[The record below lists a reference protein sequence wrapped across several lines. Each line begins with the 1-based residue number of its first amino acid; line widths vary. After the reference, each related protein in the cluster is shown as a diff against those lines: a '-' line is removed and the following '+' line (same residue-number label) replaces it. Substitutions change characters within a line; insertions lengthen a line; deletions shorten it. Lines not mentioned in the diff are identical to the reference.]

1 MKPNLILFYT
11 HFFSAAVKRELA
23 RLRAEIDSR
32 YDIIAAGYCRV
43 AGALD
48 GIDCV
53 PVREYSADEL
63 TAMPYPGK
71 VRQFDPQNYFGNAD
85 MVPMKLFLDQPDYNY
100 YWIIEYDVRFSGK
113 WPDLFADL
121 SSSRADL
128 LCTTLQTWMENPHWA
143 HWRTLATGGEDV
155 SMERRVKGF
164 MPFCRLSHGLLEAC
178 DARYRKGWRG
188 HTEVIWPTVASLAG
202 LRLEDIGGDGNFTP
216 AERRGRYYRN
226 TPSEW
231 SQFPGT
237 FVYRPSFADRNL
249 FGPQCHFTGT
259 LWHPVKE

>member
-23 RLRAEIDSR
+23 RLRAEMDSR
-32 YDIIAAGYCRV
+32 YDIIAAGYCRI

-48 GIDCV
+48 GIDCA

-85 MVPMKLFLDQPDYNY
+85 MVPMKVFLDQPDYNY
-100 YWIIEYDVRFSGK
+100 YWIMEYDVRFSGK
-113 WPDLFADL
+113 WPELFADL

-128 LCTTLQTWMENPHWA
+128 LCTTLQAWTENPNWA

-164 MPFCRLSHGLLEAC
+164 MPFCRLSQALLQAWTRAIAKDGAAIPRSSGLRSRASRGC
-178 DARYRKGWRG
+178 GWRISA
-188 HTEVIWPTVASLAG
+188 VMAASHRRNAAG
-202 LRLEDIGGDGNFTP
+202 ATTATLLRNGRSSRARSFIGPRSPIATCSGRNAISP
-216 AERRGRYYRN
+216 ARCGIR
-226 TPSEW
+226 
-231 SQFPGT
+231 
-237 FVYRPSFADRNL
+237 
-249 FGPQCHFTGT
+249 
-259 LWHPVKE
+259 